1 MKFSFGVMKIG
12 VIVLAAGGSSRM
24 GSPKQL
30 LPFRGETLIR
40 RAAQAAVASSCDR
53 VAVVIGSH
61 ASQMRRE
68 LEDLPV
74 SVVENQNWQTGMSSS
89 IRAGLDNLRQHEL
102 DGVLIML
109 CDQPFVT
116 ASILNNLVTT
126 HRQTG
131 KPIVASSYETTKGVP
146 AFFSKEL
153 FTELTSLNADEGAR
167 RIIVKHPE
175 LVATIE
181 FPEGAIDIDTPHD
194 HEHLKVKPQKG
205 T

>member
-1 MKFSFGVMKIG
+1 
-12 VIVLAAGGSSRM
+12 M

-30 LPFRGETLIR
+30 LQYRGQTLIR
-40 RAAQAAVASSCDR
+40 RAAEAAIASSCDR
-53 VAVVIGSH
+53 VAVVIGSE

-89 IRAGLDNLRQHEL
+89 IRAGLDDLRQYDL
-102 DGVLIML
+102 DGILIML

-116 ASILNNLVTT
+116 AGILNDLITT

-146 AFFSKEL
+146 AFFSREL
-153 FTELTSLNADEGAR
+153 FTELISLSADEGAR
-167 RIIVKHPE
+167 RLISKDPE
-175 LVATIE
+175 LVATIN
-181 FPEGAIDIDTPHD
+181 FPEGAVDIDTPHD
-194 HEHLKVKPQKG
+194 KKS
-205 T
+205 

>member
-1 MKFSFGVMKIG
+1 
-12 VIVLAAGGSSRM
+12 M

-30 LPFRGETLIR
+30 LRYRGQTLIR
-40 RAAQAAVASSCDR
+40 RAAEAAVASSCDQ
-53 VAVVIGSH
+53 VTVVIGSN

-89 IRAGLDNLRQHEL
+89 IRAGLDDLRGHDL
-102 DGVLIML
+102 DGVVVML

-116 ASILNNLVTT
+116 TGILNDLVTT

-131 KPIVASSYETTKGVP
+131 KPIVASVYETTKGVP
-146 AFFSKEL
+146 AFFSRQL
-153 FTELTSLNADEGAR
+153 FAELTALSADEGAR
-167 RIIVKHPE
+167 RIIAKHPE
-175 LVATIE
+175 LVATIN

-194 HEHLKVKPQKG
+194 TKKLSHKKAQKAQK
-205 T
+205 

>member
-1 MKFSFGVMKIG
+1 MKVG

-30 LPFRGETLIR
+30 LRYGGQTLIR
-40 RAAQAAVASSCDR
+40 RAAQTAVESSCDL
-53 VAVVIGSH
+53 VTVVIGND
-61 ASQMRRE
+61 APQMRRE

-89 IRAGLDNLRQHEL
+89 IRAGLDDLRGHDL

-116 ASILNNLVTT
+116 AGILNDLITT
-126 HRQTG
+126 HSKTG
-131 KPIVASSYETTKGVP
+131 KPIVASRYDTIQGVP
-146 AFFSKEL
+146 AFFSRELFKEL
-153 FTELTSLNADEGAR
+153 TLLSADEGAR
-167 RIIVKHPE
+167 RIIAKHPE
-175 LVATIE
+175 LVATIN

-194 HEHLKVKPQKG
+194 YANRCENR
-205 T
+205 

>member
-1 MKFSFGVMKIG
+1 MKIG

-30 LPFRGETLIR
+30 LPYRGQTLIR
-40 RAAQAAVASSCDR
+40 HAAQTAVASSCDR
-53 VAVVIGSH
+53 VVVVIGSH

-74 SVVENQNWQTGMSSS
+74 SVVENRNWQTGMSSS
-89 IRAGLDNLRQHEL
+89 IRAGLDDLQQDDP

-116 ASILNNLVTT
+116 TGTLNDLITI

-131 KPIVASSYETTKGVP
+131 KPIVASSYESTQGVP
-146 AFFSKEL
+146 AFFSREL
-153 FTELTSLNADEGAR
+153 FTALTSLNADEGAR
-167 RIIVKHPE
+167 RLIIKHPD
-175 LVATIE
+175 LVATIN
-181 FPEGAIDIDTPHD
+181 FPQGAIDIDTPHD
-194 HEHLKVKPQKG
+194 AKKISATKRHIKHKK
-205 T
+205 

>member
-1 MKFSFGVMKIG
+1 MRIG

-30 LPFRGETLIR
+30 LRHRGQTLIR
-40 RAAQAAVASSCDR
+40 RAAEAAIASSCDR
-53 VAVVIGSH
+53 VVVVIGSN

-68 LEDLPV
+68 LENLPV

-89 IRAGLDNLRQHEL
+89 IRAGLDELRQQDL
-102 DGVLIML
+102 DGIVIML

-116 ASILNNLVTT
+116 AGILNDLITT

-146 AFFSKEL
+146 AFFAREL
-153 FTELTSLNADEGAR
+153 LPTLASLNADEGAR
-167 RIIVKHPE
+167 RLIVKHPD
-175 LVATIE
+175 LVATIN

-194 HEHLKVKPQKG
+194 TKKLSHKKAQKAQK
-205 T
+205 

>member
-1 MKFSFGVMKIG
+1 MRFGVIL
-12 VIVLAAGGSSRM
+12 LAAGGSSRM

-30 LPFRGETLIR
+30 LRYRGQTLIR
-40 RAAQAAVASSCDR
+40 RAAEAAVASKCDQ
-53 VAVVIGSH
+53 VVVVIGSE

-89 IRAGLDNLRQHEL
+89 IRAGLDDLRQYDL

-116 ASILNNLVTT
+116 AGILNDLITT

-146 AFFSKEL
+146 AFFSREL
-153 FTELTSLNADEGAR
+153 FTELTSLSADEGAR
-167 RIIVKHPE
+167 RLIVKHPE
-175 LVATIE
+175 LVTTID
-181 FPEGAIDIDTPHD
+181 FPKGAIDIDTPHD
-194 HEHLKVKPQKG
+194 TKKLSHKKAQKAQK
-205 T
+205 